1 MLRISDFTGGYRKGV
16 AIIENISFD
25 LGDTP
30 VTSIVGSNGAGKTTL
45 LRGICGLLSWHRG
58 EVVFDGKRIDTL
70 PAHEIA
76 RLNIRMVPSGRG
88 TFPSMTVVENL
99 QVGGYGLSNAEAARR
114 IEREFERFPRLKE
127 RRTQPAGMLSGGEQ
141 QMLAIGRAMMS
152 DPRILI
158 LDEPSQG
165 LAPIIVDQIFELIPQ
180 LAGKGMQV
188 LLVEQDVGRGLEVS
202 ERAFV
207 IEKGRVTMGGPSVE
221 LAKDPQI
228 RESFL
233 GIA

>member
-16 AIIENISFD
+16 SIVEGIVFD
-25 LGDTP
+25 LGKTP
-30 VTSIVGSNGAGKTTL
+30 VTSVVGSNGAGKTTL
-45 LRGICGLLSWHRG
+45 LRGICGLLAWHRG
-58 EVVFDGKRIDTL
+58 EVTLDGQRIDGL
-70 PAHEIA
+70 AAHDIA
-76 RLNIRMVPSGRG
+76 RRGVRMVPSGRG
-88 TFPSMTVVENL
+88 TFPSMSVVENL
-99 QVGGYGLSNAEAARR
+99 QVGGYGLPAAEARR
-114 IEREFERFPRLKE
+114 RVDRELDRFPRLRE
-127 RRTQPAGMLSGGEQ
+127 RRDQQAGMLSGGEQ

-180 LAGKGMQV
+180 LAAQGMQV

-202 ERAFV
+202 EQVFV
-207 IEKGRVTMGGPSVE
+207 IEKGRVTMGGPSAE
-221 LAKDPQI
+221 LAKDPKI